1 MNQTFL
7 ARLSSGTVCLLVSIY
22 KIIFRIFYLWV
33 NMFFGTLRIEKVISV
48 IVLGLR
54 IVISITFTKLLV
66 LFLETGDV
74 QCRFNNYSNQMLS
87 LYYTGTSLLT

>member
-7 ARLSSGTVCLLVSIY
+7 ARLSSATVCLLVSIY
-22 KIIFRIFYLWV
+22 KIIFGIFYLQV
-33 NMFFGTLRIEKVISV
+33 NICFLVHSGLKRLFSV

-54 IVISITFTKLLV
+54 IVISITLTKLLV
-66 LFLETGDV
+66 LCLETGDV

-87 LYYTGTSLLT
+87 LYILVLLF

>member
-7 ARLSSGTVCLLVSIY
+7 ARLSSATVCLLVSIY
-22 KIIFRIFYLWV
+22 KIIFRIFYLQV
-33 NMFFGTLRIEKVISV
+33 SICFLVHSGLKRLFSV

-66 LFLETGDV
+66 LSLETGDV
-74 QCRFNNYSNQMLS
+74 QCRFNNYSNQLLS
-87 LYYTGTSLLT
+87 LYILVLLF